1 MEFFVCLLFST
12 LGTQTIVGSEGD
24 IERIY
29 MKYSYVVFRRC
40 RKLLHN
46 EAEALD
52 AQQEVFLALME
63 RPEAFQ
69 GKSSLGTYLYSMAT
83 FVCLRRR
90 RKRAIR
96 DEKWEKQVAESITM
110 QKREKGV
117 DETLNAKRLIHAI
130 LRETDDVTSSI
141 ATYHYVDGFS
151 QKEIAKLV
159 GLSRVSVNKRIQKF
173 IGFARDMLEEGIS

>member
-1 MEFFVCLLFST
+1 MEFFVCLLFSA
-12 LGTQTIVGSEGD
+12 LGTQTIIGSAGD
-24 IERIY
+24 IEHIY

-52 AQQEVFLALME
+52 AQQEVFLGLME
-63 RPEAFQ
+63 RPEGFQ
-69 GKSSLGTYLYSMAT
+69 GKSSLSTYLYSMAT
-83 FVCLRRR
+83 NVCLRRR

-96 DEKWEKQVAESITM
+96 DKTWENQVAETITM
-110 QKREKGV
+110 QKREQGV

-130 LRETDDVTSSI
+130 LRETDEITSSI
-141 ATYHYVDGFS
+141 ATYYYVDGLS
-151 QKEIAKLV
+151 QKEIAKVV

-173 IGFARDMLEEGIS
+173 IGFARDMLKERDA